1 MRHKA
6 WNMGHLT
13 KAEFL
18 LFKKLNSP
26 VKIQNFLE
34 RLPINFEEDKDTLFS
49 PRRVLKEKKAHC
61 FEGALFAAAALWVNG
76 EKPLIMDLET
86 VEGDDN
92 HVVALFRQGG
102 YWGAISKTNHAV
114 LRYREP
120 VYRTLRELAM
130 SYFHEYFINNGKKT
144 LRAFSDP
151 LDLSKKKFDGWVT
164 ADDDLWGI
172 DKEFREVLYT
182 PILNKEQQKNLR
194 RADAV
199 EIEAGKLTVWKK
211 K

>member
-1 MRHKA
+1 MRYKA
-6 WNMGHLT
+6 CDTGHLT

-18 LFKKLNSP
+18 LLKKLNSP

-34 RLPINFEEDKDTLFS
+34 KLPINFEADKDTLFS
-49 PRRVLKEKKAHC
+49 PRGVLKEKKAHC

-120 VYRTLRELAM
+120 VY
-130 SYFHEYFINNGKKT
+130 
-144 LRAFSDP
+144 
-151 LDLSKKKFDGWVT
+151 
-164 ADDDLWGI
+164 
-172 DKEFREVLYT
+172 
-182 PILNKEQQKNLR
+182 
-194 RADAV
+194 
-199 EIEAGKLTVWKK
+199 
-211 K
+211 